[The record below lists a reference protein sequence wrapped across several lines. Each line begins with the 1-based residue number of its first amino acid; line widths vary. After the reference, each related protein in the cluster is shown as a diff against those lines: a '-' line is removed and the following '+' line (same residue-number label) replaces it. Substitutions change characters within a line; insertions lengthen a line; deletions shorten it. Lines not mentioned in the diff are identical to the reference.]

1 MGVLK
6 SHGKGK
12 GKEVDHQGMQ
22 KSESKR
28 TTMDKVRSLHIYT
41 KEERHGRKETLKPHP
56 HHAKKKEPEEGE
68 EEEDIEEESQSD
80 AGSEPETKGKDAQP
94 TKKANDEDE
103 LVALDRD
110 AAMARL
116 KTTEAGLPEVLPLF
130 LLLLLLLSL
139 SVVFLVTPIV
149 GRTPSQTSEVWQECN
164 RRQQTKPLRAVH
176 VILR

>member
-1 MGVLK
+1 MGREK
-6 SHGKGK
+6 A
-12 GKEVDHQGMQ
+12 
-22 KSESKR
+22 R
-28 TTMDKVRSLHIYT
+28 
-41 KEERHGRKETLKPHP
+41 
-56 HHAKKKEPEEGE
+56 
-68 EEEDIEEESQSD
+68 
-80 AGSEPETKGKDAQP
+80 
-94 TKKANDEDE
+94 KKANDEDE

-130 LLLLLLLSL
+130 LLLLLSL